1 MHRLWNVIIACG
13 LFVACRPVTPPEI
26 DATVLPRFDEVY
38 VCDIEVSPD
47 HGIPDNLRIGRDCV
61 GIDAVAFRGF
71 VVQALAEEKSDT
83 WKGGRL
89 AIGRSAAAG
98 DRYFYISNYGGF
110 FERPDV
116 RALYVLPETLRDG
129 WDALILRRASR

>member
-1 MHRLWNVIIACG
+1 V
-13 LFVACRPVTPPEI
+13 PPKI
-26 DATVLPRFDEVY
+26 DATALPIFDDTY

-47 HGIPDNLRIGRDCV
+47 HGIPDSLRLNRDCV
-61 GIDAVAFRGF
+61 GIDASAFRSF
-71 VVQALAEEKSDT
+71 VLQASASEGGDS

-89 AIGRSAAAG
+89 VVCTSESAG

-116 RALYVLPETLRDG
+116 QGTYVLPETVRDE
-129 WDALILRRASR
+129 WDALILRKSSR